1 MNKLVKTLKLSFINL
16 ITAIRLIGAF
26 ILPFI
31 YYKHGTSIASVLIII
46 LFITD
51 LIDGF
56 LARKLNGST
65 FFGCILDAFSDK
77 VLNAVSFLIL
87 GLEYNLMF
95 APIIIEIAIL
105 YTNYSTYRYGGNVQS
120 SPAGKYKTAIVDV
133 AVILC
138 FIVLAL
144 PTFKINS
151 MFVNKI
157 IIHTTA
163 IINILALIIL
173 GACLMAL
180 FDYMKKNNI
189 ARLNPKSNIIKYE
202 KKKKKD
208 FKRISKELFDID
220 YYKKHKNESIM
231 KQFYY

>member
-87 GLEYNLMF
+87 GLL
-95 APIIIEIAIL
+95 ASISSSIIFNGAIL

-208 FKRISKELFDID
+208 FKRISKELFDIE